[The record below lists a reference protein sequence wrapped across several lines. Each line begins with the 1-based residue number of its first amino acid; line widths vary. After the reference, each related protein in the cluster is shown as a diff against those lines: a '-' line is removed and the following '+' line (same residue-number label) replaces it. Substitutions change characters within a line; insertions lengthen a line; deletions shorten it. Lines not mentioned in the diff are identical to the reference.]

1 MQVAQWQEAVGSS
14 SSTAGA
20 GGSGAAPTTS
30 TPTNLLPLHTP
41 MDNMGPP
48 AFPLSNNPIPS
59 FSPHDLGSG
68 SLDLGSFNTNAS
80 PGAGSTTSFLD
91 PHLLPPDD
99 IVRDL
104 IAIYFS
110 HIAPW
115 APIIPPQ
122 TFAPPWN
129 IIVYAIV
136 VVTLRLSNDPRIA
149 STKQQYRQAAKS
161 HVLSHAIES
170 TSISSVQALALLALD
185 LIGSEQGPSSW
196 GILALLTR
204 SAVHLGLIQEE
215 ENNGGGR
222 APAQSLSRTSI
233 IPPPADWHE
242 DESRRRLF
250 WLIFCLDRYA
260 CVSTGWDFALPDF
273 EIKRRLPCSDKLW
286 AQSVSADTSAHAG
299 LYLSCT
305 HTQDWF
311 TAPLFKPFLHRDIV
325 PDRSVLSPMAY
336 LVEALDLLGRSHT
349 LQSRVVEP
357 NDAREVEHRK
367 DMTMTLTSA
376 AKRWFAEL
384 PLKDLEPGSMTLVIV
399 SLEACVS
406 RRSWECHASPCS
418 TPYLP
423 LRSGLASLRFLPRL
437 FSCLSFSSSPPPSPH
452 LSLPSPLSS
461 RFLHASLTRSK
472 ESTTR
477 PSSS

>member
-1 MQVAQWQEAVGSS
+1 MQMPG
-14 SSTAGA
+14 
-20 GGSGAAPTTS
+20 
-30 TPTNLLPLHTP
+30 
-41 MDNMGPP
+41 
-48 AFPLSNNPIPS
+48 
-59 FSPHDLGSG
+59 FSPADLPSAP

-104 IAIYFS
+104 IALYFS

-122 TFAPPWN
+122 QFTAPWN

-136 VVTLRLSNDPRIA
+136 VVSLRLSNDPRIA

-204 SAVHLGLIQEE
+204 SAVHLGLIQEDDG
-215 ENNGGGR
+215 NGAGR
-222 APAQSLSRTSI
+222 APAHSLSRTSI

-273 EIKRRLPCSDKLW
+273 EIKRRLPCSDELW
-286 AQSVSADTSAHAG
+286 AQSVSAARTGAG
-299 LYLSCT
+299 S
-305 HTQDWF
+305 
-311 TAPLFKPFLHRDIV
+311 KE
-325 PDRSVLSPMAY
+325 VLVSH
-336 LVEALDLLGRSHT
+336 EALNMEKS
-349 LQSRVVEP
+349 
-357 NDAREVEHRK
+357 
-367 DMTMTLTSA
+367 
-376 AKRWFAEL
+376 
-384 PLKDLEPGSMTLVIV
+384 
-399 SLEACVS
+399 SLE
-406 RRSWECHASPCS
+406 
-418 TPYLP
+418 
-423 LRSGLASLRFLPRL
+423 
-437 FSCLSFSSSPPPSPH
+437 SSV
-452 LSLPSPLSS
+452 
-461 RFLHASLTRSK
+461 K
-472 ESTTR
+472 EA
-477 PSSS
+477 